1 MPFEVAQVV
10 GRLRSSGQELDSQPG
25 VAWMC
30 STDDDHAS

>member
-1 MPFEVAQVV
+1 LSSTV
-10 GRLRSSGQELDSQPG
+10 RSSGQELVSQPG